1 MLSCCV
7 VDVDG
12 VDSPLLSLSRR
23 CGRCRQVFLAD
34 GCRVVDEDE
43 SSLLVDGVD
52 CPLVNDVVLLC

>member
-1 MLSCCV
+1 
-7 VDVDG
+7 VDG
-12 VDSPLLSLSRR
+12 VDRS
-23 CGRCRQVFLAD
+23 LAD